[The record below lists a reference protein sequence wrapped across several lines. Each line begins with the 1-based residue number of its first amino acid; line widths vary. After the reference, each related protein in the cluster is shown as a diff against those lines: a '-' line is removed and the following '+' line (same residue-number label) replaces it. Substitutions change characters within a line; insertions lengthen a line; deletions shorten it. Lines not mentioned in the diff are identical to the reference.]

1 MKIKQVSVILKIK
14 KKKLKI
20 YVYSV
25 AEKNDRETVI
35 IGKVVPQT
43 SVSNFDKYKN

>member
-1 MKIKQVSVILKIK
+1 MKITQVSVILKIK

-35 IGKVVPQT
+35 IGNV
-43 SVSNFDKYKN
+43 SNRVSNFDKYKN